1 MNTINIADLFCALRW
16 QRKNDPRSQTTPHK
30 GPKSPILEAE

>member
-16 QRKNDPRSQTTPHK
+16 QRKNDPHSQTTPHK